1 MANINEDCTPHKL
14 RHTMATLL
22 LKNGTDVRTLQR
34 ILDHE
39 SLNTVSIYTHV
50 NDEDVRRAIEGNPL
64 NKK

>member
-1 MANINEDCTPHKL
+1 
-14 RHTMATLL
+14 MATLL

-64 NKK
+64 NRR